1 MFLFYD
7 TSGNNNNMKNKNKHK
22 HITVTR
28 ERPKLNKQLTTCTE
42 WSWPLF
48 NGQTRVPWHWHPIIQ
63 AGARLIHT
71 DALNRCCHRPAHNT
85 QHALSKTEWIT
96 AEIKAALPGS
106 SWKSSN
112 SEKRGSFAW
121 TGGSRTAPGVTSWRL
136 AKQKLKACETKAE
149 SVAQLRAS
157 SCCRGQCQ
165 VPWGPRTSGLLVWTI
180 PHCVMSAVCSLSTKG
195 ENEKIQLH
203 WWV

>member
-1 MFLFYD
+1 M
-7 TSGNNNNMKNKNKHK
+7 TPSGNNNNMKNKNKQTHHRCARTAKIK
-22 HITVTR
+22 H
-28 ERPKLNKQLTTCTE
+28 KQLTTCTE

-71 DALNRCCHRPAHNT
+71 DALNRCCHRPTHNT

-106 SWKSSN
+106 SRKSSN

-136 AKQKLKACETKAE
+136 AKQKLNPLHSSVRAAVAEDNAKSHEDPAHLACWFEPSHIALC
-149 SVAQLRAS
+149 LRF
-157 SCCRGQCQ
+157 
-165 VPWGPRTSGLLVWTI
+165 
-180 PHCVMSAVCSLSTKG
+180 AV
-195 ENEKIQLH
+195 
-203 WWV
+203 